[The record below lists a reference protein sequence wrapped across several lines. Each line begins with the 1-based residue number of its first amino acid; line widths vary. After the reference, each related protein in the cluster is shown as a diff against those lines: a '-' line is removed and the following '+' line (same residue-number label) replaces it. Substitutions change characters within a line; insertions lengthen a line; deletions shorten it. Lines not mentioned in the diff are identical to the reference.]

1 MPASLKSHTS
11 PKLQTTTVSANPY
24 AKKIATIC
32 MMHGIPS
39 GAGGNLG
46 TFMRA
51 LDVDKLLAMN
61 FWSLV
66 VKITDQI
73 SAQENGSNQALLEAI
88 SEGVTGLSV
97 AELEA
102 GGGEPKWL
110 IQQMAAMLAGEDIQI
125 PAATVA
131 QATAVVP
138 AAALDSTVSREI
150 ATVAVEEPALI
161 LTPPVTETPVAVEI
175 QLQPF
180 LIRNDSDKSEKSD
193 RSRMVLEPEAAGSRA
208 QLGERALFGSE
219 GQEEKA
225 QAIRVPLQ
233 GYGERSA
240 SGNVRMI
247 AFATLMALALGSGAF
262 IARGEGAALRQK
274 FVPVVR
280 AGYDSA
286 WHGVKALGNW
296 ASKIAE

>member
-1 MPASLKSHTS
+1 MPASLKSHNS
-11 PKLQTTTVSANPY
+11 SKLQNSTVSANPY

-73 SAQENGSNQALLEAI
+73 STQENGSNQALLEAI

-125 PAATVA
+125 PAT
-131 QATAVVP
+131 TVVP
-138 AAALDSTVSREI
+138 LAMLDTTLSEPIAAT
-150 ATVAVEEPALI
+150 AVEEPALV
-161 LTPPVTETPVAVEI
+161 LTPPPVTEAPVTVEP

-180 LIRNDSDKSEKSD
+180 LIRNDRDKSDNSD
-193 RSRMVLEPEAAGSRA
+193 RSRMVLEPEVSASRPL
-208 QLGERALFGSE
+208 LGQRALFGFE
-219 GQEEKA
+219 AQEEKA

-233 GYGERSA
+233 SYGERSA
-240 SGNVRMI
+240 NGNVRMI
-247 AFATLMALALGSGAF
+247 AFAALMTVALGSGAF
-262 IARGEGAALRQK
+262 FARGDGAILHQK
-274 FVPVVR
+274 FVPSVR
-280 AGYDSA
+280 AGYESA
-286 WHGVKALGNW
+286 RHGVKALGNW

>member
-1 MPASLKSHTS
+1 MPASLKSHHS
-11 PKLQTTTVSANPY
+11 SKLQNTTVSANPY

-39 GAGGNLG
+39 GTGGNLG

-73 SAQENGSNQALLEAI
+73 TAQENGSNQALLEAI
-88 SEGVTGLSV
+88 SEGVTGLPV

-125 PAATVA
+125 PAATV
-131 QATAVVP
+131 TP
-138 AAALDSTVSREI
+138 AAALDVTVGAEI
-150 ATVAVEEPALI
+150 AAATVEEPALV
-161 LTPPVTETPVAVEI
+161 LTPPPVAEAPVAVEA

-180 LIRNDSDKSEKSD
+180 LIRNDRDKSD
-193 RSRMVLEPEAAGSRA
+193 RSRMVLEPETAVSRSLAG
-208 QLGERALFGSE
+208 QRALFGLE
-219 GQEEKA
+219 GQEEKDR
-225 QAIRVPLQ
+225 AIRVPLE

-240 SGNVRMI
+240 NGNVRLI
-247 AFATLMALALGSGAF
+247 AFGALMVVALGSGAF
-262 IARGEGAALRQK
+262 FVRGDGAALRQK
-274 FVPVVR
+274 FVPSVR
-280 AGYDSA
+280 AGYNSA
-286 WHGVKALGNW
+286 WRGVKALGGW